1 MWSIHL
7 YSYLEHTLTSQGS
20 DLLFSHNSMHTATIT
35 HEQKVICSKTHF
47 IIVGITQE
55 LTIIC
60 RKLFAGLVVGTR
72 PMKGKKKMHGMIKLL
87 TCCCHPWIWFLPI
100 PVTTVRHQFQVA
112 PAIWRF
118 ADSVYTQNPT
128 DIFWRQTWLCRRLY
142 FMARTIIIPLSIT
155 PHKTIVFLIKMNIR
169 KVVLVWKRAWQDTEI
184 VYYHF
189 THVSVY
195 IKRHTKKPK
204 TKLAS

>member
-1 MWSIHL
+1 V
-7 YSYLEHTLTSQGS
+7 GA
-20 DLLFSHNSMHTATIT
+20 DLLSPEAHKGVLAIT
-35 HEQKVICSKTHF
+35 HEQNIICSKRHLDSITHE
-47 IIVGITQE
+47 Q
-55 LTIIC
+55 TIIC
-60 RKLFAGLVVGTR
+60 RKLFVGLVVGTR

-87 TCCCHPWIWFLPI
+87 TCCCHPWIWFLPTL
-100 PVTTVRHQFQVA
+100 VTTARHQFQVA

-128 DIFWRQTWLCRRLY
+128 DIFWRQTWLCRILY

-189 THVSVY
+189 THVPVY